1 MALSYIM
8 SSQQLHSLVYS
19 MTTSQKQSKPNSKL
33 VRLLRL
39 CIWLVHLT
47 NHCHSHH
54 LKVWPINCYRIKTDF
69 CKPFNMHLMCIQKIE
84 EGQDLRD
91 KIMYRRKIRSFFK
104 YSVLW
109 CDQIQ
114 LGGGVIKYQN
124 RHWWNIYIGI
134 YIMKL
139 IYICSVI
146 TDNDTICT
154 CLQLQGTCIDNA
166 NQAWYASI
174 LFANGQFRTNTC
186 KDRSCYMH
194 IYF

>member
-33 VRLLRL
+33 VRLLKL

-69 CKPFNMHLMCIQKIE
+69 CKPLNMHLMCIQKIE

-109 CDQIQ
+109 CDQIRF
-114 LGGGVIKYQN
+114 GGVIKYQN
-124 RHWWNIYIGI
+124 RHWWNVYIGI

-139 IYICSVI
+139 IYIRSVI
-146 TDNDTICT
+146 TDNDTEK
-154 CLQLQGTCIDNA
+154 
-166 NQAWYASI
+166 
-174 LFANGQFRTNTC
+174 C
-186 KDRSCYMH
+186 KYM
-194 IYF
+194 YMFTVTRYMYR

>member
-1 MALSYIM
+1 M

-84 EGQDLRD
+84 EGQDLKD

-109 CDQIQ
+109 CDQIRF
-114 LGGGVIKYQN
+114 GGWLNIKIDTDEMYISEYTL
-124 RHWWNIYIGI
+124 WNWYTFVVLSRT
-134 YIMKL
+134 MTLKN
-139 IYICSVI
+139 V
-146 TDNDTICT
+146 NICT

-186 KDRSCYMH
+186 KDRSYYMH
-194 IYF
+194 IYV